1 MTREAILAAAA
12 NFRTCLEALWPYAAQ
27 RGVPRT
33 AFERHTAALV
43 PDLRIMDFV
52 DAQPEFTRTL
62 GEYLGSLVSEERIAQ
77 GRHMLARH
85 ATVFDAVERVYGVDR
100 HVLAAIWGVETKY
113 GAVTGERP
121 VLRSTATLACIGRRQ
136 NYFREEFLAALE
148 LMVRGD
154 VRPDRFLGSWAG
166 AFGATQFMPTAF
178 RRYAVDFDGD
188 GRRDIVDSIADAM
201 ASTANMLRRQGWRT
215 GESWGYEVRLPAG
228 FDYLLA
234 DRSRRMTVR
243 EWQTLGVGRADGR
256 AFSRP
261 DERAF
266 LLLPAGARGPAF
278 LMLDNFN
285 VIMKYN
291 PAEAYALAIG
301 HLADRLRGAGPLV
314 QAFPREERALTREER
329 LELQQRLA
337 RRGYAVGEPD
347 GVLGPKS
354 RAAIRAFQ
362 TTNGLTPD
370 GFASLEVLEL
380 LRAP

>member
-12 NFRTCLEALWPYAAQ
+12 NFRACLEGLWPHAAQ
-27 RGVPRT
+27 RGVPRM
-33 AFERHTAALV
+33 AFEQHTASLA
-43 PDLRIMDFV
+43 PDLRIMDLV

-62 GEYLGSLVSEERIAQ
+62 GEYLDSLVSEERIAQ
-77 GRHMLARH
+77 GRQMLARYQL
-85 ATVFDAVERVYGVDR
+85 VFDAVERVYGVDR

-113 GAVTGERP
+113 GALTGERP

-136 NYFREEFLAALE
+136 DYFREEFLSALE
-148 LMVRGD
+148 LVSRGD

-166 AFGATQFMPTAF
+166 AFGLTQFMPTTF
-178 RRYAVDFDGD
+178 RRYALDFDGD
-188 GRRDIVDSIADAM
+188 GRRDIVDSVADAM
-201 ASTANMLRRQGWRT
+201 ASTANLLKSQGWRT
-215 GESWGYEVRLPAG
+215 GESWGYEVRVPSG

-234 DRSRRMTVR
+234 DRSRHMTVQQ
-243 EWQTLGVGRADGR
+243 WQALGVRRADGR
-256 AFSRP
+256 PFPRSA
-261 DERAF
+261 ERAF

-278 LMLDNFN
+278 LMLNNFS
-285 VIMKYN
+285 VILRYN

-337 RRGYAVGEPD
+337 ERGYPVGEPD

-362 TTNGLTPD
+362 ASSGLAPD
-370 GFASLEVLEL
+370 GFASLEVLER
-380 LRAP
+380 LRTR